1 MKDMY
6 KQAIMLKVRFANP
19 NHAVLT
25 TEDISTFTLEQL
37 NSIACGL
44 RNDLKDL
51 DGDSFIKK
59 PTAAPSLAERRLRVK
74 FAIAVDLI
82 ETKQKAAATAE
93 KAAITK
99 QYNEKIAGLILKKKE
114 EGLEALSI
122 EDLEALQ
129 NAAATKDGEA

>member
-1 MKDMY
+1 MY
-6 KQAIMLKVRFANP
+6 KKAIMLKVRFANP

-25 TEDISTFTLEQL
+25 TEDISDFTLEQM
-37 NSIACGL
+37 NSIACGI
-44 RNDLKDL
+44 RTELKEL
-51 DGDSFIKK
+51 DGESFIKK
-59 PTAAPSLAERRLRVK
+59 PAAAPSLAERRLRVK
-74 FAIAVDLI
+74 FAIVKDLI
-82 ETKQKAAATAE
+82 ETKQKAAETAE

-129 NAAATKDGEA
+129 TAAAKDDEA